1 MDSVSQPKNR
11 QKVEGIGATVS
22 VQGSSLSSDSVLAHM
37 GVDSAADVVQSE
49 NPRGE
54 EMVVDESQEMIPDGD
69 LPSELSDGEDIRVG
83 LARNWTSFSIRYLNR
98 LISKQL
104 SKI

>member
-22 VQGSSLSSDSVLAHM
+22 VQGSSLSSDSVLAHI
-37 GVDSAADVVQSE
+37 GVDSAADVIQSE

-54 EMVVDESQEMIPDGD
+54 EMVVDESQERIPNEDV
-69 LPSELSDGEDIRVG
+69 PSELSDGEDIRVS
-83 LARNWTSFSIRYLNR
+83 LAQNRISFLIRYLNR